1 MRKDDFDFCT
11 HQIDAAMAS
20 IEKSVDGMQT
30 SINKMSLPLSSSL
43 NDKVE
48 IPDQRIRYLPTGQ
61 LFLCVIEP
69 CGYGYHRAVL
79 YTELPPLELK
89 AFRWTIFR
97 KERRKRL
104 WASLG
109 SKNAAWLKLSKP
121 QDVRSWLMDTVK
133 EYIAHTTA
141 WGTKPSRSRTGR

>member
-1 MRKDDFDFCT
+1 MKKDDDFYARS
-11 HQIDAAMAS
+11 IDEAMAS
-20 IEKSVDGMQT
+20 IEKSIDRAQT
-30 SINKMSLPLSSSL
+30 SMGKSLTTSS

-121 QDVRSWLMDTVK
+121 QDVRTWLMDTVK
-133 EYIAHTTA
+133 EYISHTTA
-141 WGTKPSRSRTGR
+141 WATKRSR